1 MGEVIRFVSKSERE
15 LALFEKLERYMTAS
29 FRRLIPSASSGTR
42 QPQAI
47 CAPAQTSI
55 AARGTYHDRGHR
67 RAT

>member
-1 MGEVIRFVSKSERE
+1 MGEIIRFVSKSERE

-42 QPQAI
+42 PQAI

-55 AARGTYHDRGHR
+55 AARGTYHDRRHR